1 MRTYLVV
8 ANQTLASDELLGHVR
23 EAMGGGPTRFHL
35 VVPATPPREH
45 LTWTE
50 GSGHAIAERQLDRA
64 LTALAAEGATV
75 TGEVGDPNPSL
86 AVDDAVLALRH
97 DGVEV
102 DEIVV
107 STLPEG
113 SSRWLKKGLPDR
125 IRKRH
130 EVPVTHVVG
139 RLGPG

>member
-8 ANQTLASDELLGHVR
+8 ANQTLSSAELMAHVR
-23 EAMGGGPTRFHL
+23 EVMRAGPTRFHL

-50 GSGHAIAERQLDRA
+50 GNAQAIATAHLDRG
-64 LTALAAEGATV
+64 LTALAGEGATV
-75 TGEVGDPNPSL
+75 TGEVGDANPAL
-86 AVDDAVLALRH
+86 AVDDAVLALDR

-102 DEIVV
+102 DEIIV

-113 SSRWLKKGLPDR
+113 MSRWLRKGLPDR
-125 IRKRH
+125 IRKHH
-130 EVPVTHVVG
+130 EIPVTHVVG
-139 RLGPG
+139 HPEAA

>member
-8 ANQTLASDELLGHVR
+8 ANQTLSSDELLGHVR
-23 EAMGGGPTRFHL
+23 EAMVVGPARFHL

-64 LTALAAEGATV
+64 LTAFAAEGAAV

-86 AVDDAVLALRH
+86 AVDDALLALRH
-97 DGVEV
+97 KGVEV

-130 EVPVTHVVG
+130 ELPVTHIAG
-139 RLGPG
+139 QSGPA